1 MYTLTFKLKKV
12 VVVSITLVLL
22 CSICISVSAATWG
35 NYQTSSS
42 SGQAALPSD
51 SQDEIDAGEDEYD
64 TAPISFRILGADRLD
79 ATEAAAQSGV
89 LFFSSVYPIASECLD
104 YFLSKS
110 RDTEGI
116 YVFPVDDLI
125 NESESSTQYLR
136 MISEIDNLLPAAEV
150 FLGPNSHTYI
160 HEIIQNKS
168 NESASGR
175 NWTWS
180 VGKYRTWSMFSCS
193 RIDTIEGPCYNG
205 TITYHVSDYYNWDPN
220 YDYTVLGVAASA
232 LWELHYTGRA
242 RNFFIE
248 GDASVRA
255 IWEMSQRSDSGAE
268 IEFIG

>member
-42 SGQAALPSD
+42 SGQAAVPIG
-51 SQDEIDAGEDEYD
+51 SQDEIDVAEDEYD

-79 ATEAAAQSGV
+79 ATEAAAQAGV
-89 LFFSSVYPIASECLD
+89 LLASSMYPIAAECLD
-104 YFLSKS
+104 YFLSKT

-116 YVFPVDDLI
+116 YVFPVDDFI
-125 NESESSTQYLR
+125 SESESSTQYSR
-136 MISEIDNLLPAAEV
+136 MISEIDSLLSAAEV

-160 HEIIQNKS
+160 HEIYQITS
-168 NESASGR
+168 NEGASGN
-175 NWTWS
+175 NWNLS
-180 VGKYRTWSMFSCS
+180 LGRYRTWSMFSCS

-205 TITYHVSDYYNWDPN
+205 TITYHVSDYYNWDPDSN
-220 YDYTVLGVAASA
+220 YSVLGVASSA

-248 GDASVRA
+248 GDASVRT